1 MRKELIFRL
10 VAPFGSRL
18 AAQLARPHGWFG
30 RVVMTRALNRGNQE
44 LIRATLGLLELSP
57 NSRLLDVGFGGG
69 LSLELAA
76 RRGVRHLGGVDPSEA
91 AVERLRTRPSRW
103 LKGVELSVMQGRVEA
118 LPFGDAEFAAVLST
132 NTIYFWPELEPAL
145 SELRRVLA
153 PGGQLALGF
162 STNEKLKSF
171 PAITRHGFV
180 FHAPDDLLARA
191 ARVGFGNVRLVEL
204 HGGDTEGSY
213 VLLGSV

>member
-30 RVVMTRALNRGNQE
+30 RVIMTRALNRGNRE
-44 LIRATLGLLELSP
+44 LIRATLDLLELSP

-76 RRGVRHLGGVDPSEA
+76 RRGVRHLGGVDPSEV
-91 AVERLRTRPSRW
+91 AVERLRKRPSRW
-103 LKGVELSVMQGRVEA
+103 LKGAELSVKEGSVEA
-118 LPFGDAEFAAVLST
+118 LPFGDAEFDAVLST
-132 NTIYFWPELEPAL
+132 NTIYFWPELGLAL

-153 PGGQLALGF
+153 SGGQLALGF
-162 STNEKLKSF
+162 SSNEKLKSL
-171 PAITRHGFV
+171 PVTRHGFI
-180 FHAPDDLLARA
+180 FHAPGDLLAGA
-191 ARVGFGNVRLVEL
+191 AQAGFENVRLVEL
-204 HGGDTEGSY
+204 HGADIEGSY
-213 VLLGSV
+213 VLLGST